1 MFNSSKMYFDMP
13 QSFIETLEQS
23 FDMLNP
29 YQKAKFIGERLDWA
43 TNADLGEHFKKR
55 LSNPSKFRD
64 NA

>member
-1 MFNSSKMYFDMP
+1 MP